1 MQFQLPAAFPR
12 HMRRQNPHETL
23 PKESCDSS
31 SQVHLVKKPGRSRL
45 QQQQVLHAQ
54 RHVQQNTLPVA
65 QAISQN
71 VTEDGGIWSVPAS
84 QRARHSHQLCLLVF
98 QPPSHGELPA
108 AALLL
113 AQLST
118 PEKQIHLKAS
128 PQGIPPCLIFEDR
141 DLRDHY

>member
-12 HMRRQNPHETL
+12 HMGRQNPDETL
-23 PKESCDSS
+23 PKESCDSG
-31 SQVHLVKKPGRSRL
+31 SQVDPMKKPGRSRL
-45 QQQQVLHAQ
+45 QQQQMLHAQ

-65 QAISQN
+65 QAISQK
-71 VTEDGGIWSVPAS
+71 VTGHGGIWSVPAS
-84 QRARHSHQLCLLVF
+84 QRARRSHQLCLLVF
-98 QPPSHGELPA
+98 QPPSHGELLEA
-108 AALLL
+108 ARLL

-128 PQGIPPCLIFEDR
+128 PQGIPPCLISEDR